1 MSEKKKPSRRV
12 RAVAAGTL
20 AVLGVLFLFR
30 HFLLLNAGVW
40 LANHRAEEK
49 LEPADLVTFDVL
61 PGWTSIVRTDMDDAW
76 KPINRTGANS
86 FVFGDASNPLSS
98 SASREDPMDVRY
110 QAWFG
115 VYSVK
120 LRGPDDLANATEP
133 ELVAL
138 ADELLKDDALRWAKT
153 MGDPSPKVELL
164 RREPSGQLKF
174 LGHDVTLYQGEI
186 ATHSDL
192 GDGDSKVAT
201 FLGRPDDWRSHVKP
215 YHPVVL
221 EGFVA
226 VWRDAERM
234 RLYVAWGNGVQF
246 TDSSGVELQT
256 WPGVRDQ
263 VLMMAHSARVSAAPS
278 AR

>member
-1 MSEKKKPSRRV
+1 MTEKTKSRRV
-12 RAVAAGTL
+12 RAILAGVV
-20 AVLGVLFLFR
+20 AVLGLLFIVR
-30 HFLLLNAGVW
+30 HYLLLNAGVW
-40 LANHRAEEK
+40 LANHRAQEK

-61 PGWTSIVRTDMDDAW
+61 PGWTTIIHTDMDDAW
-76 KPINRTGANS
+76 KPINRAGANS

-115 VYSVK
+115 VYAVK

-138 ADELLKDDALRWAKT
+138 ADELLKADALRWAKT
-153 MGDPSPKVELL
+153 MGDPSPKAEVVQ
-164 RREPSGQLKF
+164 REPHGQLKF
-174 LGHDVTLYQGEI
+174 LGHDVTIYEGLI

-192 GDGDSKVAT
+192 GDGDSTVAR
-201 FLGRPDDWRSHVKP
+201 FLGRPEGWSSHVKP
-215 YHPVVL
+215 YHPVEL

-234 RLYVAWGNGVQF
+234 RLYVAWGNGVRF
-246 TDSSGVELQT
+246 TDASGVELQT

-263 VLMMAHSARVSAAPS
+263 VLMMAHSAKVK
-278 AR
+278 